1 MFAIVEALG
10 RQYRVSAGDLIKVD
24 HVATGEKSGLENS
37 VKPGTKL
44 ALTKVLAVGSDS
56 GSLQIGTP
64 FLKNVSIEAEVVEH
78 GKEAKIYPFKMKRRK
93 GYRRKKGFRRAYS
106 VIRISEIKAA

>member
-24 HVATGEKSGLENS
+24 HIPSGEKSGLENS

-44 ALTKVLAVGSDS
+44 AFTKVLAVGSDS
-56 GSLQIGTP
+56 GSLQVGTP
-64 FLKNVSIEAEVVEH
+64 FLKNVSINSGGSCKSPSIKTTASPVETF
-78 GKEAKIYPFKMKRRK
+78 IPLRK
-93 GYRRKKGFRRAYS
+93 ADCEPKFRR
-106 VIRISEIKAA
+106 